1 MRALAVLILL
11 SSCVQSTTISTED
24 WEDMVDRVEALEAEN
39 AALQESLS
47 TLTSDSASLST
58 LAAGN
63 QERLDAIE
71 ADYLVSASLDGYA
84 TESWVSDQG
93 YGLDADIS
101 TLSDTV
107 AGVVADYL
115 TSADANLLSTEIALS
130 EALIDDLDTRISA
143 VELDY
148 LTSDALTG
156 YATESWVD
164 GQGYAT
170 ESWVEDQGF
179 LDESSLDDTV
189 QLITADETW
198 SISTVSELE
207 DAMTALDYVA
217 IASDA
222 TLTLALADGAYSM
235 SGPLYFR
242 HPDGGRIR
250 VEGDVS
256 APGKVSLLFPSG
268 EPGVVVEDST
278 ALGFLGGLTL
288 TGYGDSGGEIGEI
301 GILVRENSMLT
312 LGPVTISG
320 FYGTGLYVR
329 DSSFVQQD
337 EAYADSSGW
346 LTISDGYYGIYVSM
360 GSGAFLADV
369 EVYDALYEGLTA
381 SRGSYLFAEDAISM
395 DSGRAGVLSTDG
407 SYVNAT
413 GITASGNTT
422 YGLHVKYHSGLE
434 AAGSSISS
442 SIYGVLADWNS
453 TAVVNGSTISASGV
467 PVYSYATSLVH
478 AGTST
483 VSTGGTIS
491 YQQQTNGLILANGST
506 SGTVSSSDNEITD
519 FVYGQ

>member
-179 LDESSLDDTV
+179 LD
-189 QLITADETW
+189 
-198 SISTVSELE
+198 
-207 DAMTALDYVA
+207 
-217 IASDA
+217 
-222 TLTLALADGAYSM
+222 
-235 SGPLYFR
+235 
-242 HPDGGRIR
+242 
-250 VEGDVS
+250 
-256 APGKVSLLFPSG
+256 
-268 EPGVVVEDST
+268 
-278 ALGFLGGLTL
+278 
-288 TGYGDSGGEIGEI
+288 
-301 GILVRENSMLT
+301 
-312 LGPVTISG
+312 
-320 FYGTGLYVR
+320 
-329 DSSFVQQD
+329 
-337 EAYADSSGW
+337 
-346 LTISDGYYGIYVSM
+346 
-360 GSGAFLADV
+360 
-369 EVYDALYEGLTA
+369 
-381 SRGSYLFAEDAISM
+381 
-395 DSGRAGVLSTDG
+395 
-407 SYVNAT
+407 
-413 GITASGNTT
+413 
-422 YGLHVKYHSGLE
+422 
-434 AAGSSISS
+434 
-442 SIYGVLADWNS
+442 
-453 TAVVNGSTISASGV
+453 
-467 PVYSYATSLVH
+467 
-478 AGTST
+478 
-483 VSTGGTIS
+483 
-491 YQQQTNGLILANGST
+491 
-506 SGTVSSSDNEITD
+506 
-519 FVYGQ
+519 